1 MTKPAKLFIANRLA
15 THLKA
20 SENTS
25 ERQPVGAGSQS
36 RPVPPLAALLATA
49 LALSGCAVQGAP
61 SYTLFGAY
69 FPAWMFCAAIGLV
82 AAIVARAFFEA
93 TGLSYVLP
101 YQLFVCAS
109 IGVCAGLAAGF
120 LWFEP

>member
-1 MTKPAKLFIANRLA
+1 MAARSAAPR
-15 THLKA
+15 
-20 SENTS
+20 
-25 ERQPVGAGSQS
+25 
-36 RPVPPLAALLATA
+36 AALLVMA

-93 TGLSYVLP
+93 SGLAYILP

-109 IGVCAGLAAGF
+109 IGVAAGLAASLF
-120 LWFEP
+120 WFEN

>member
-1 MTKPAKLFIANRLA
+1 MALRLGM
-15 THLKA
+15 
-20 SENTS
+20 
-25 ERQPVGAGSQS
+25 PG
-36 RPVPPLAALLATA
+36 AALLATA
-49 LALSGCAVQGAP
+49 LGLSGCAVQGAP

-82 AAIVARAFFEA
+82 AAIVARAIFEA
-93 TGLSYVLP
+93 TGLAFILP
-101 YQLFVCAS
+101 LQLFVCVS

>member
-1 MTKPAKLFIANRLA
+1 M
-15 THLKA
+15 
-20 SENTS
+20 
-25 ERQPVGAGSQS
+25 AGRSAAL
-36 RPVPPLAALLATA
+36 RAALLPAA

-82 AAIVARAFFEA
+82 AAIAARAFFEA
-93 TGLSYVLP
+93 SGLAYVLP
-101 YQLFVCAS
+101 FQLFLCAS
-109 IGVCAGLAAGF
+109 IGVSAGLAAGF

>member
-1 MTKPAKLFIANRLA
+1 MAVKF
-15 THLKA
+15 
-20 SENTS
+20 
-25 ERQPVGAGSQS
+25 G
-36 RPVPPLAALLATA
+36 VPRAALLATA

-82 AAIVARAFFEA
+82 AAIVARAFFEVA
-93 TGLSYVLP
+93 GLAYVLP

-109 IGVCAGLAAGF
+109 IGVCAGLAAG
-120 LWFEP
+120 LVWFEP

>member
-1 MTKPAKLFIANRLA
+1 VTKATKLSIPKRQATHRKVSEKPA
-15 THLKA
+15 
-20 SENTS
+20 
-25 ERQPVGAGSQS
+25 ERQPVSAGNRT
-36 RPVPPLAALLATA
+36 RPVAPLVALLATA

-82 AAIVARAFFEA
+82 AAIVARASFEA
-93 TGLSYVLP
+93 SGLAHVLP

-109 IGVCAGLAAGF
+109 IGVCASLAAGF

>member
-1 MTKPAKLFIANRLA
+1 MGVLA
-15 THLKA
+15 T
-20 SENTS
+20 
-25 ERQPVGAGSQS
+25 V
-36 RPVPPLAALLATA
+36 
-49 LALSGCAVQGAP
+49 LALSGCAAHGAP

-93 TGLSYVLP
+93 SGLAYVLP
-101 YQLFVCAS
+101 YQLFVCVS
-109 IGVCAGLAAGF
+109 IGVCASIAAGF